1 MYAQQQNNFSV
12 FALSNLGLSDT
23 NSMRDLSGNFHLM
36 KVVLVHEVHKKIL
49 FLEPTQ
55 QSDAQLV
62 GPVLKDF
69 SKNRFQSEMLDF
81 ERVGNGLFIRYASL
95 VKLKLLPCKIAL
107 F

>member
-1 MYAQQQNNFSV
+1 
-12 FALSNLGLSDT
+12 
-23 NSMRDLSGNFHLM
+23 M
-36 KVVLVHEVHKKIL
+36 KCTKKIL

-55 QSDAQLV
+55 QLDAQLV

-69 SKNRFQSEMLDF
+69 SKNRFQSEVLDFVF
-81 ERVGNGLFIRYASL
+81 ERVGNGLFIRYALL